1 MATAPRLTCYRHP
14 NRETGVSCP
23 DCGRGLCPDC
33 MVPTP
38 VGIKCA
44 EDAGVRTGAA
54 RVARSA
60 QRFGVE
66 GQGAL
71 LTKILIAVNIGV
83 YVLMLATGGGT
94 LGSPGGDIFDK
105 GALIGIGI
113 QNGQLVGVAQG
124 EWWRLVT
131 SAFLHASILHLGF
144 NMLFLWWV
152 GAPVEEAIGRWRFA
166 LIYVAGG
173 LGGAAGALLF
183 GKYELFGTTLA
194 TPTVGA
200 SGALFGILGA
210 ALVFERQRQYVLG
223 GAALSIILIN
233 LVLSFTIS
241 GISVGGHI
249 GGLVAGALA
258 ALALSR
264 LGTQHAIYGRPGLAG
279 VIGVVAIALGTVA
292 IAYWAV
298 ADYI

>member
-1 MATAPRLTCYRHP
+1 MTYA
-14 NRETGVSCP
+14 
-23 DCGRGLCPDC
+23 
-33 MVPTP
+33 P
-38 VGIKCA
+38 VGIKCPEHA
-44 EDAGVRTGAA
+44 SVGAP
-54 RVARSA
+54 RRSA
-60 QRFGVE
+60 RPQQTIRRTRRTVAGLDAPATV
-66 GQGAL
+66 GLVAL
-71 LTKILIAVNIGV
+71 NVLV
-83 YVLMLATGGGT
+83 YLVTVSQGGGV
-94 LGSPGGDIFDK
+94 SDPGGEVYNR
-105 GALIGIGI
+105 GL
-113 QNGQLVGVAQG
+113 LLGVAISENG
-124 EWWRLVT
+124 DWYRLVT
-131 SAFLHASILHLGF
+131 SMFLHASILHLGL

-152 GAPVEEAIGRWRFA
+152 GAPVEEAVGRWRFA
-166 LIYVAGG
+166 LIYLAGG

-210 ALVFERQRQYVLG
+210 ALVYERQRHYVLG
-223 GAALSIILIN
+223 GAALSIIVLN

-241 GISVGGHI
+241 GISIGGHL

-279 VIGVVAIALGTVA
+279 VVGVLAIALGTVA
-292 IAYWAV
+292 VAYWAV

>member
-1 MATAPRLTCYRHP
+1 
-14 NRETGVSCP
+14 
-23 DCGRGLCPDC
+23 
-33 MVPTP
+33 MVQTP

-44 EDAGVRTGAA
+44 DDAGVRTGAA

-71 LTKILIAVNIGV
+71 LTKILIGINVAVYI
-83 YVLMLATGGGT
+83 LMLATGGGT

-113 QNGQLVGVAQG
+113 QNGHLVGVAQG

-131 SAFLHASILHLGF
+131 SMFLHASILHLGL

-152 GAPVEEAIGRWRFA
+152 GAPVEEAVGRWRFA
-166 LIYVAGG
+166 LIYLAGG

-210 ALVFERQRQYVLG
+210 ALVYERQRHYVLG
-223 GAALSIILIN
+223 GAALSIIVLN

-241 GISVGGHI
+241 GISIGGHL
-249 GGLVAGALA
+249 GGLAGGALCI
-258 ALALSR
+258 LALSKFGKGNAAYSR
-264 LGTQHAIYGRPGLAG
+264 IDAASVVSL
-279 VIGVVAIALGTVA
+279 VAIGLLSVA
-292 IAYWAV
+292 VAYWKVKGYA
-298 ADYI
+298 